1 MWQEELPFAM
11 SNEEVV
17 TPRSDK
23 ERDRTNGGDDPQNNK
38 GGGHSSEEAVSR
50 TVKELVKA
58 SVEEEMA
65 KLKAGL
71 RMEHPGASGLPRN
84 AG

>member
-1 MWQEELPFAM
+1 M

-23 ERDRTNGGDDPQNNK
+23 ERDRTNGGDDPQNK
-38 GGGHSSEEAVSR
+38 GGHGSEEAVSR

-58 SVEEEMA
+58 TVEEEMA

-71 RMEHPGASGLPRN
+71 RTEHPGASGLPCN